1 MTTKSFFKSDS
12 FLKQGMLA
20 VAILLS
26 SISFTACSDDD
37 DKNEPEKEPE
47 EEVEAEPKE
56 VKFEA
61 QSYTEWSYFSFE
73 KGDFVSVDQ
82 ENYATDSNWD
92 IAFLRFN
99 IRTNGGESGKGQG
112 AVLDT
117 KETEFSKV
125 TSIPSTGFITDSNI
139 RVMASGGMPPT
150 YTETP
155 GNTLFKVGENQ
166 GWAFYNYMAN
176 TWSYNNNVFIVRTA
190 DGQYAKLIM
199 KSFLND
205 KDKSGHITFE
215 YVYPFK

>member
-1 MTTKSFFKSDS
+1 MTTKSFTKSGS
-12 FLKQGMLA
+12 CLKQGMLA
-20 VAILLS
+20 AAILLS
-26 SISFTACSDDD
+26 SISFTACSDDND
-37 DKNEPEKEPE
+37 DKNQPEPEAK
-47 EEVEAEPKE
+47 AKE

-61 QSYTEWSYFSFE
+61 QSYSEWTYFSFE
-73 KGDFVSVDQ
+73 KGETVKVDQ

-117 KETEFSKV
+117 KETDFNKV
-125 TSIPSTGFITDSNI
+125 TSIPSTGFITDSKI
-139 RVMASGGMPPT
+139 KVMASGGMPPT
-150 YTETP
+150 YVETP
-155 GNTLFKVGENQ
+155 GSSVFKVGENQ
-166 GWAFYNYMAN
+166 GWAFYDYKAG
-176 TWSYNNNVFIVRTA
+176 TWSHNNNVFIIRTA

-205 KDKSGHITFE
+205 EDKSGNITFE

>member
-1 MTTKSFFKSDS
+1 MTTKSFFVSGRG
-12 FLKQGMLA
+12 LRQGVMA
-20 VAILLS
+20 MAILLS

-37 DKNEPEKEPE
+37 DENLPEPEPTAKT
-47 EEVEAEPKE
+47 

-61 QSYTEWSYFSFE
+61 QSYTEWTYFSFA
-73 KGDFVSVDQ
+73 KGGFVTVDQ
-82 ENYATDSNWD
+82 ENYASDLNWD

-99 IRTNGGESGKGQG
+99 IRTNGGESGKGKG

-117 KETEFSKV
+117 KETDLSKV
-125 TSIPSTGFITDSNI
+125 TAIPSTGFITDSKI
-139 RVMASGGMPPT
+139 KVMASGGMPPK
-150 YTETP
+150 YVETT
-155 GNTLFKVGENQ
+155 GSSAFKVGENQ
-166 GWAFYNYMAN
+166 GWAFYNYKAS

-205 KDKSGHITFE
+205 EDKSGNITFE